1 MNKWK
6 VVAQSLLCAVAVFI
20 ATNSI
25 GTMCMGRYYQPKV
38 PKEMLKFKNL
48 QVDNDEYARLFIKGY
63 TP

>member
-25 GTMCMGRYYQPKV
+25 GTMCMGIYYQSKI

-48 QVDNDEYARLFIKGY
+48 
-63 TP
+63 